1 MGLKEKK
8 KPHKE
13 KAKRKRGKKFK
24 YDPQKEQQKLEK
36 HNPFEEFSKKKFIKK
51 NNNEFQ
57 QLITD
62 YQTKNNVN

>member
-24 YDPQKEQQKLEK
+24 YDPLKEQKSKEK
-36 HNPFEEFSKKKFIKK
+36 INPFEEYHLFYGLLLHYLINLKKQ
-51 NNNEFQ
+51 NYYLN
-57 QLITD
+57 
-62 YQTKNNVN
+62 